1 MKTTRK
7 NFIKTGA
14 ILAGGLLLNGNK
26 IVSAFNIKTER
37 LKKVR
42 DNFFIYNERGGTI
55 GVYINGDIIVVVDS
69 QFADTAKNLHNEI
82 TNKKINLLFNTH
94 HHGDHTSGNLYFK
107 DYTSIIA
114 AHEKCVEFQKK
125 AAQGTEREKD
135 QVYAN
140 ITFADEWT
148 MDLGKEKVWAKHIC
162 PAHTAGDAVIH
173 FVNSNVV
180 HVGDLVFNKT
190 YPFIDLNGGGN
201 LHGWVD
207 YLIRLNDYFD
217 KDTIFVFGHAKN
229 DDFVTGNKNDLTAMK
244 NYLSALID
252 FVSNG
257 INAGKTKE
265 EISSVEVIPGV
276 VGVEETR
283 PGFIKMN
290 LERAFDLLIKNK

>member
-1 MKTTRK
+1 M
-7 NFIKTGA
+7 
-14 ILAGGLLLNGNK
+14 L
-26 IVSAFNIKTER
+26 
-37 LKKVR
+37 
-42 DNFFIYNERGGTI
+42 
-55 GVYINGDIIVVVDS
+55 
-69 QFADTAKNLHNEI
+69 
-82 TNKKINLLFNTH
+82 
-94 HHGDHTSGNLYFK
+94 
-107 DYTSIIA
+107 
-114 AHEKCVEFQKK
+114 
-125 AAQGTEREKD
+125 
-135 QVYAN
+135 
-140 ITFADEWT
+140 
-148 MDLGKEKVWAKHIC
+148 
-162 PAHTAGDAVIH
+162 
-173 FVNSNVV
+173 